1 MLFWREKSCS
11 AAVNGSRSR
20 ANGAGRLR
28 PCNGPA
34 SGFTCGMIPT
44 LPEVL
49 PIRPFTRPAAASVR
63 VPGSKSV
70 TNRAL
75 ALGALA
81 EGGVAIAGG
90 LESRDTAVMKTA
102 LMALGRSV
110 EGKEGRTVLSPAPG
124 GALFPNKAAC
134 LHVGNAGTAARFL
147 TALLALSDGGVYEVD
162 GDEAMHVRPMQG
174 LTDALASL
182 GAEFVFHGKP
192 GCIPFT
198 MKTHGVKGAGVTVDA
213 SQSSQILSA
222 LLIMAAGVGRPFTVE
237 LSGKTVSEPF
247 VKMTLEML
255 RQFGAQVQSSV
266 KNRHTVTGPLRMSFG
281 NAYAVEPDATAA
293 SYFLALPIATHGSSS
308 VEGLGDIRLQGD
320 IRFANVLRSA
330 GLTVKGK
337 LDLPDHPD
345 LMRASLD
352 GTAKGVSAAFEAFSD
367 TFLTLAALAPLLSGT
382 TRIDG
387 IAHTRKQ
394 ETDRVAA
401 MAAELK
407 KLGQNV
413 TEEEGA
419 LTVVPDLPAMV
430 KIARK
435 ARAESRCVEIET
447 YKDHRF
453 AMSFAILG
461 CRDLLGDGAPWL
473 ALKDPACCGKTFP
486 DFFQTLEK
494 ARLSSCRNS

>member
-1 MLFWREKSCS
+1 M
-11 AAVNGSRSR
+11 
-20 ANGAGRLR
+20 
-28 PCNGPA
+28 
-34 SGFTCGMIPT
+34 TPT

-49 PIRPFTRPAAASVR
+49 PIRPFTKEAAASVR

-81 EGGVAIAGG
+81 EGGVSIAGG
-90 LESRDTAVMKTA
+90 LESRDTAVMKAA
-102 LMALGRSV
+102 LTALGRTV
-110 EGKEGRTVLSPAPG
+110 EEKEGRTVLSSARDG
-124 GALFPNKAAC
+124 SFFPNKAAR

-147 TALLALSDGGVYEVD
+147 TALLALRDGGVYEVD
-162 GDEAMHVRPMQG
+162 GDEAMHRRPMQG

-182 GAEFVFHGKP
+182 GTEFTFHGNP

-198 MKTHGVKGAGVTVDA
+198 MRTHAVKGTGVTVDA

-222 LLIMAAGVGRPFTVE
+222 LLIMAAGVGRPFSVE
-237 LSGKTVSEPF
+237 LAGNTVSEPF
-247 VKMTLEML
+247 VTMTLEML
-255 RQFGAQVQSSV
+255 RQFGASVKSSG
-266 KNRHTVTGPLRMSFG
+266 KNRHTVTGPVRIPFG
-281 NAYAVEPDATAA
+281 NTYAVEPDATAA
-293 SYFLALPIATHGSSS
+293 SYFLALPIATGGNAS

-345 LMRASLD
+345 RMRACLD
-352 GTAKGVSAAFEAFSD
+352 GTAKGVKANFEAFSD
-367 TFLTLAALAPLLSGT
+367 TFLTLAALSPLLSGT

-387 IAHTRKQ
+387 IGHTRKQ

-401 MAAELK
+401 MAAELR
-407 KLGQNV
+407 KLGQDV

-419 LTVVPDLPAMV
+419 LTIVPDLPALIG
-430 KIARK
+430 IAKK
-435 ARAESRCVEIET
+435 ARAEGRCVEVDT

-453 AMSFAILG
+453 AMSFAVLG

-473 ALKDPACCGKTFP
+473 AVKDPACCGKTFP
-486 DFFQTLEK
+486 DFFQTLEN
-494 ARLSSCRNS
+494 ARLSSCSNF

>member
-1 MLFWREKSCS
+1 M
-11 AAVNGSRSR
+11 
-20 ANGAGRLR
+20 
-28 PCNGPA
+28 
-34 SGFTCGMIPT
+34 TPT

-49 PIRPFTRPAAASVR
+49 PIRPFTKEAAASVR

-90 LESRDTAVMKTA
+90 LKSRDTVIM
-102 LMALGRSV
+102 
-110 EGKEGRTVLSPAPG
+110 
-124 GALFPNKAAC
+124 KAA
-134 LHVGNAGTAARFL
+134 LELLDHDVREPDGLITLGAPPKFDTDPSRHKFKKISVGNAGTAARFL
-147 TALLALSDGGVYEVD
+147 TALLALSDGDMYEVD
-162 GDEAMHVRPMQG
+162 GDFEMRSRPMKG

-182 GAEFVFHGKP
+182 GTEFVFLGTP
-192 GCIPFT
+192 GFIPFT
-198 MKTHGVKGAGVTVDA
+198 MKTHGVKGSGVTVDA
-213 SQSSQILSA
+213 SESSQILSA

-255 RQFGAQVQSSV
+255 RQFGADVKSSG
-266 KNRHTVTGPLRMSFG
+266 KNRHTVTGPVRMPFG

-293 SYFLALPIATHGSSS
+293 SYFLALPIATGGT
-308 VEGLGDIRLQGD
+308 VDVQGLGDIRLQGD

-330 GLTVKGK
+330 GLSVKGK

-345 LMRASLD
+345 KMRASLE
-352 GTAKGVSAAFEAFSD
+352 GPAKGVKADFEAFSD

-407 KLGQNV
+407 KLGQGV

-419 LTVVPDLPAMV
+419 LTIVPDLPALIG
-430 KIARK
+430 IAKK
-435 ARAESRCVEIET
+435 ARAEGRCVEIDT

-453 AMSFAILG
+453 AMSFAVLG

-473 ALKDPACCGKTFP
+473 AIKDPACCGKTFP
-486 DFFQTLEK
+486 DFFQTLEN
-494 ARLSSCRNS
+494 ARALSCKHS